1 MVSSLNFPPK
11 MMMCVGREAAALLL
25 SSCPVGFSIPY
36 LSSASSQGKVNP
48 NDDGQ
53 IIALTKETKGPLA
66 GYDLDISVD
75 SVNDES
81 CLQASSPVDPSPGV
95 S

>member
-1 MVSSLNFPPK
+1 M
-11 MMMCVGREAAALLL
+11 R
-25 SSCPVGFSIPY
+25 
-36 LSSASSQGKVNP
+36 SQGKVNP